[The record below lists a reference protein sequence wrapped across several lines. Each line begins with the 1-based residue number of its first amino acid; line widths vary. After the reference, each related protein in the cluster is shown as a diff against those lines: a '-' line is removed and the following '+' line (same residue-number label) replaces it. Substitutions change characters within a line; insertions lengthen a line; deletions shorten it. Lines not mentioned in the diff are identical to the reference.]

1 MMILSKNRIKAGMK
15 MIKLYRVLK
24 RIQRHHKRKDL
35 QHSQSL
41 ETKVQTYK
49 LKLSR
54 LSNQYHQK
62 RGKSLISKA
71 IMSLKCHQI
80 QSLINNPHDL
90 HHPNSRLHM
99 NRSLI
104 QSSRRGDSKIFLS
117 NHFQM
122 LSRRLTCG
130 SLLQKDVLSKNQG
143 E

>member
-1 MMILSKNRIKAGMK
+1 MNLSKDQIKVGMK
-15 MIKLYRVLK
+15 MIKLHRLPK
-24 RIQRHHKRKDL
+24 RIPRHHKRKDL

-62 RGKSLISKA
+62 REKSLIFKA
-71 IMSLKCHQI
+71 IMSPKCRQT
-80 QSLINNPHDL
+80 QSLTNNPHDL
-90 HHPNSRLHM
+90 HLPNSRLHM

-104 QSSRRGDSKIFLS
+104 QSSRRDDSKIFLS
-117 NHFQM
+117 NHFLM

-130 SLLQKDVLSKNQG
+130 SLL
-143 E
+143 